1 MGKDSKLIL
10 VVVTLTIL
18 VGMTTYTSAA
28 DWSNTEIQLQLGKLD
43 RPTFAG
49 GGDEGTA
56 VVTLQ
61 HASSW
66 KYGDNFLFIDFLKSE
81 ERDGFNDTDVYGE
94 WFPNFS
100 IGKITGHK
108 IGIGLVHDIGVVTGI
123 NFGADA
129 NVLKFV
135 PGVRISWDI
144 PGFSFMNTDFMAYL
158 DYNEGV
164 RSGGAPR
171 EGNGF
176 NADMSWAY
184 PFTYRGYRFSIEGH
198 IEYLS
203 ARDTELGGQSSW
215 SVLGQPQFRWNVNEH
230 VAIGIEWQFWL
241 NKLGDRATDEDAVQV
256 LFVWKF

>member
-1 MGKDSKLIL
+1 MERSNKLSLFVAMIA
-10 VVVTLTIL
+10 L
-18 VGMTTYTSAA
+18 VGMASRAIAA
-28 DWSNTEIQLQLGKLD
+28 DWSNTEMQLQLGELD

-66 KYGDNFLFIDFLKSE
+66 EYGDNFLFIDGLKSE
-81 ERDGFNDTDVYGE
+81 KEDGFNDTDVYGE

-100 IGKITGHK
+100 VGKISGHK
-108 IGIGLVHDIGVVTGI
+108 ISVGPLSDIGVLMGV

-144 PGFSFMNTDFMAYL
+144 PGFTFVNTDLMAYL
-158 DYNEGV
+158 DYNKGV
-164 RSGGAPR
+164 RSGGAPQ
-171 EGNGF
+171 EDDAF
-176 NADMSWAY
+176 NADVSWAY
-184 PFTYRGYRFSIEGH
+184 PFTYRGHSFSIEGH
-198 IEYLS
+198 VEYLS
-203 ARDTELGGQSSW
+203 ARNTEIGVESSW
-215 SVLGQPQFRWNVNEH
+215 EVLGQPQFRWNISKHIAV
-230 VAIGIEWQFWL
+230 GIEWQFWI
-241 NKLGDRATDEDAVQV
+241 NKLGDRATDENAVQA